1 MAQVAISFYVIA
13 AYKRT
18 HEWGFG
24 LIALATIIYFWNVG
38 FYYFVQLG
46 LFVPEARWSK
56 RDYDLIYAL
65 DAGAYIV
72 GAELDVLGI
81 ARLMQGLPQCTTGGI
96 QPRSNRTLK
105 PTATRCAI
113 TFSHD

>member
-38 FYYFVQLG
+38 FHYFVQLG
-46 LFVPEARWSK
+46 LFVPEACWSK
-56 RDYDLIYAL
+56 RDSDLIYAL

-72 GAELDVLGI
+72 GAVLDVLGI
-81 ARLMQGLPQCTTGGI
+81 ARLCKVYRSAPRAGSNHGLTG
-96 QPRSNRTLK
+96 R
-105 PTATRCAI
+105 
-113 TFSHD
+113 